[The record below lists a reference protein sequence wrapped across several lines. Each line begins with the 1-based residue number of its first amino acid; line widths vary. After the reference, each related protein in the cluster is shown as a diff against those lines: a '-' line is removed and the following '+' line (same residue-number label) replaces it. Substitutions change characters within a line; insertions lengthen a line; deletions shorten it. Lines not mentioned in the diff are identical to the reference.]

1 MRPRE
6 LHRVAPVAR
15 ARGQLREAARLILA
29 RPELRVTL
37 SLAVVVAAFGRNYQ
51 VTMAAMVIGPLHAG
65 AGAYGVCST
74 AFAVGGVLGACATAL
89 LGPPRPRA
97 LVGVAAGAA
106 ALQVLAG
113 IAPTLGTFAAVL
125 VPVAVGA
132 VIVDTLVVASVQLAT
147 PGEARG
153 RAASVVALA
162 GMGGSAA
169 GALALGA
176 LADRWGGRAAL
187 VLGGGAVL
195 GATLVVSVVRARQ
208 RTSARTALPVLANAA
223 ARDERARR
231 SLVPTAWVPR
241 QRRRS
246 MTREKSSIARSKTTK
261 YERRSSS
268 RRWRNASAM
277 VDGEPA
283 SKYGEVSASS
293 TA

>member
-1 MRPRE
+1 
-6 LHRVAPVAR
+6 
-15 ARGQLREAARLILA
+15 
-29 RPELRVTL
+29 
-37 SLAVVVAAFGRNYQ
+37 VVVAAFGRNYQ

-89 LGPPRPRA
+89 LGPPRPGA

-113 IAPTLGTFAAVL
+113 IAPTLGTFVAVL
-125 VPVAVGA
+125 VPVAIGA
-132 VIVDTLVVASVQLAT
+132 VVVDTLVVASVQLAT

-162 GMGGSAA
+162 GMGGSAV

-195 GATLVVSVVRARQ
+195 AATLVVSVARAR
-208 RTSARTALPVLANAA
+208 RGTSARAPLPVRP
-223 ARDERARR
+223 RDERARR
-231 SLVPTAWVPR
+231 SLAPIAWVPR
-241 QRRRS
+241 QRSRS
-246 MTREKSSIARSKTTK
+246 MTRAKSSMARSKTTK

-268 RRWRNASAM
+268 RRWRKASAI

-283 SKYGEVSASS
+283 SRYGEVSASS